1 MDDKEFLKML
11 KDNDCIE
18 DLIKMA
24 ESSWQKQV
32 VVEFV
37 KIGKRIEAQGHD
49 IGTLKRI
56 TWGIFAATAIACT
69 VQLINSIVIPLL

>member
-11 KDNDCIE
+11 EDSDCIE

-37 KIGKRIEAQGHD
+37 KMGKRMGTQESD

-56 TWGIFAATAIACT
+56 TWGIFTATALACA
-69 VQLINSIVIPLL
+69 VQVINSIVLPLL